1 MNISDLKIG
10 NYVVVNDLGAGKYSS
25 GMRVIGRVVEID
37 DKGNYAIIE
46 SLPKHRYEITD
57 FNDFE
62 LWMKEIADKTES
74 MSDSEGLSGFTVDK
88 KLLEEAKEKGIDE
101 LRKRINQ
108 SNDLQQRKRKEE
120 DTALFKIKDL
130 KVGYKVKVLGD
141 NMTGE
146 VSGIA
151 DNGKSAEIRVDDGV
165 YRVIN
170 DNYDF
175 TIIEWNATPQY
186 AEDMVN
192 SPSHYMLGNHEV
204 KDIVS
209 LVADKYHKGSVA
221 HNIASALEYQMR
233 APEKNGLED
242 IKKAK
247 KCLEFAIENW
257 DVK

>member
-10 NYVVVNDLGAGKYSS
+10 NYVVVNDLGASKYSS

-62 LWMKEIADKTES
+62 LWTKEIADKTES
-74 MSDSEGLSGFTVDK
+74 MSNSEGLSGFTVDK

-108 SNDLQQRKRKEE
+108 SNDVQQRKRKEE
-120 DTALFKIKDL
+120 NTALFKIKDL

-192 SPSHYMLGNHEV
+192 SPSHYNYGDIEV
-204 KDIVS
+204 IDYCDQVCKTYPPELAPYVFNAI
-209 LVADKYHKGSVA
+209 KYLS
-221 HNIASALEYQMR
+221 R
-233 APEKNGLED
+233 ATHKNGSED
-242 IKKAK
+242 IAKAK
-247 KCLEFAIENW
+247 YFVQRLFDKW

>member
-25 GMRVIGRVVEID
+25 GMRVIGKVVEID

-57 FNDFE
+57 FNDFVV
-62 LWMKEIADKTES
+62 WAKEIENKTER
-74 MSDSEGLSGFTVDK
+74 MSKVGLRNLNVGDWIQYVENNGQERFGKVSSLTGLQAEKSVDNDTRIELELLNGKTDSIKQNSSEWIKVRPNEAH
-88 KLLEEAKEKGIDE
+88 LLEKDYRE
-101 LRKRINQ
+101 RFVQ
-108 SNDLQQRKRKEE
+108 SNDLQQRKRK
-120 DTALFKIKDL
+120 
-130 KVGYKVKVLGD
+130 D
-141 NMTGE
+141 N
-146 VSGIA
+146 
-151 DNGKSAEIRVDDGV
+151 
-165 YRVIN
+165 
-170 DNYDF
+170 
-175 TIIEWNATPQY
+175 
-186 AEDMVN
+186 VN
-192 SPSHYMLGNHEV
+192 SPSHYMLGSHEV

-247 KCLEFAIENW
+247 KCLDFAIDNW
-257 DVK
+257 DVE

>member
-1 MNISDLKIG
+1 MKIKDLKIG
-10 NYVVVNDLGAGKYSS
+10 NYVVVNDLGASKYSS
-25 GMRVIGRVVEID
+25 GMRVIGKVVEID

-62 LWMKEIADKTES
+62 VWAKEIEDKTES
-74 MSDSEGLSGFTVDK
+74 MGLNKQT
-88 KLLEEAKEKGIDE
+88 
-101 LRKRINQ
+101 
-108 SNDLQQRKRKEE
+108 NDLQQRKRKEE
-120 DTALFKIKDL
+120 NIALFKIKDL
-130 KVGYKVKVLGD
+130 KVGYKVEVLGEG
-141 NMTGE
+141 MTGE
-146 VSGIA
+146 VFEIA
-151 DNGKSAEIRVDDGV
+151 NNGKSAEIKVDDGV

-242 IKKAK
+242 IKKAR
-247 KCLEFAIENW
+247 KCLDFAVENW
-257 DVK
+257 DVE

>member
-10 NYVVVNDLGAGKYSS
+10 NYVVVNDLGASKYSS
-25 GMRVIGRVVEID
+25 GMRVIGKVVEID

-62 LWMKEIADKTES
+62 VWAKEIEDKTES
-74 MSDSEGLSGFTVDK
+74 MGLNK
-88 KLLEEAKEKGIDE
+88 
-101 LRKRINQ
+101 Q
-108 SNDLQQRKRKEE
+108 SNDLQQRKRK
-120 DTALFKIKDL
+120 
-130 KVGYKVKVLGD
+130 D
-141 NMTGE
+141 N
-146 VSGIA
+146 
-151 DNGKSAEIRVDDGV
+151 
-165 YRVIN
+165 
-170 DNYDF
+170 
-175 TIIEWNATPQY
+175 
-186 AEDMVN
+186 VN

-242 IKKAK
+242 IKKAR
-247 KCLEFAIENW
+247 KCLDFAIENW

>member
-1 MNISDLKIG
+1 MKIRDLDKGRYISVYDMGKSEYSEG
-10 NYVVVNDLGAGKYSS
+10 MTVVGK
-25 GMRVIGRVVEID
+25 VVELEYNED
-37 DKGNYAIIE
+37 GKNTATIE
-46 SLPKHRYEITD
+46 SMPFQRYTVTD
-57 FNDFE
+57 DNYFDYWNDYIE
-62 LWMKEIADKTES
+62 SKTEHI
-74 MSDSEGLSGFTVDK
+74 GK
-88 KLLEEAKEKGIDE
+88 
-101 LRKRINQ
+101 RK
-108 SNDLQQRKRKEE
+108 SNDVQQRKRKDEKV
-120 DTALFKIKDL
+120 ALFKIKDL

-146 VSGIA
+146 VTEIA
-151 DNGKSAEIRVDDGV
+151 DNGKSAEIKVGDGV

-170 DNYDF
+170 DNNDF
-175 TIIEWNATPQY
+175 TITEWNAVSQY

-192 SPSHYMLGNHEV
+192 SPSHYMLGDHEV

-247 KCLEFAIENW
+247 KCLDFAIDNW